1 MMEMN
6 CTIEEAYNQLIIHVD
21 AEGVP
26 AAEQVAAL
34 NKAYLDYVAAMTEK
48 GDGRHALLGR
58 YFAPADGL
66 PFLEGFSCAGQ
77 LPAGG
82 GCALWVMFTGDDNI
96 IYTPILRDRTGADSA
111 ANTQAIF
118 EEYSRILADRG
129 LALADNCVR
138 TWCYVQDIDNNYKG
152 FYKTRTAYFAGHG
165 LTPATHY
172 IASTGIAGTMPAG
185 CGVVGMEALAVRDPG
200 AADIRYLKG
209 SSNLGRTDA
218 YGVTFERG
226 TVLTLDGCRTAL
238 ISGTAS
244 IDPAGNVLHVGDI
257 EAQTLRSWE
266 NVGVLLDEAGMDF
279 GDVTM
284 MIVYLRNREDYP
296 AVRRLYDERFGS
308 GIPKLF
314 LHAPICRP
322 TWLMETECIAVKR

>member
-1 MMEMN
+1 MN
-6 CTIEEAYNQLIIHVD
+6 CRIEEAFNQLIIRTEAD
-21 AEGVP
+21 GLP
-26 AAEQVAAL
+26 AAGHIEAL
-34 NKAYLDYVAAMTEK
+34 NGAYLDYMAKMASE

-58 YFAPADGL
+58 YFAPAEDL

-77 LPAGG
+77 LPAEGG
-82 GCALWVMFTGDDNI
+82 YALWVMFSDDDNYV
-96 IYTPILRDRTGADSA
+96 YTPILYDREGEDSA
-111 ANTQAIF
+111 ANTLGIF
-118 EEYSRILADRG
+118 NEYSRILAAQG
-129 LALADNCVR
+129 LTLKDNCVR
-138 TWCYVQDIDNNYKG
+138 TWCFVEDIDNNYKG
-152 FYKTRTAYFAGHG
+152 FYRTRTAYFAEQG

-185 CGVVGMEALAVRDPG
+185 CGKVGVDALAVKDPAKAG
-200 AADIRYLKG
+200 IRYLKG

-244 IDPAGNVLHVGDI
+244 IDTAGNVLYVGDV
-257 EAQTLRSWE
+257 EAQTKRSWE
-266 NVGVLLDEAGMDF
+266 NVGVLLEEAGMSFD
-279 GDVTM
+279 DVTV
-284 MIVYLRNREDYP
+284 MIIYVRNREDFE
-296 AVRRLYDERFGS
+296 AVNRLYEGRFGS
-308 GIPKLF
+308 SIPKLI

>member
-1 MMEMN
+1 MS
-6 CTIEEAYNQLIIHVD
+6 CSIEESYNQLIIRIND
-21 AEGVP
+21 DGRTAS
-26 AAEQVAAL
+26 EQVQAL
-34 NKAYLDYVAAMTEK
+34 NDAYGEYVLRAAAS
-48 GDGRHALLGR
+48 GVRRHELLGR
-58 YFAPADGL
+58 YFAPAGNL
-66 PFLEGFSCAGQ
+66 PFLKGFSCSGQ

-82 GCALWVMFTGDDNI
+82 GAALWVMFSDDDNI
-96 IYTPILRDRTGADSA
+96 IYTPVLYDREGQDSA
-111 ANTQAIF
+111 ANTLHIF
-118 EEYSRILADRG
+118 NEYSRILAEKG
-129 LALADNCVR
+129 LTLKDNCVR
-138 TWCYVQDIDNNYKG
+138 TWCFVEDIDDNYKG
-152 FYKTRTAYFAGHG
+152 FYKTRTAFFAEHG

-185 CGVVGMEALAVRDPG
+185 CGKVGVDALAVRDP
-200 AADIRYLKG
+200 AKADIRYLKG

-257 EAQTLRSWE
+257 EAQTQRSWE
-266 NVGVLLDEAGMDF
+266 NIGVLLDEAGMSF
-279 GDVTM
+279 ADVTVM
-284 MIVYLRNREDYP
+284 LVYIRNGEDYA
-296 AVRRLYDERFGS
+296 AVRRLCDERFGTS
-308 GIPKLF
+308 IPKLI

>member
-1 MMEMN
+1 MV
-6 CTIEEAYNQLIIHVD
+6 CRIEESYNQVIFHSSSEAQSV
-21 AEGVP
+21 E
-26 AAEQVAAL
+26 EQISVL
-34 NKAYLDYVAAMTEK
+34 NKAYGEYMAKMVSC
-48 GDGRHALLGR
+48 GDPRRVLLGR
-58 YFAPADGL
+58 YFAPAEAL
-66 PFLEGFSCAGQ
+66 PFIDGFSCSGQ
-77 LPAGG
+77 LPSDGG
-82 GCALWVMFTGDDNI
+82 AALWVMFTADDNY
-96 IYTPILRDRTGADSA
+96 IYTPILYDREGSGPV
-111 ANTQAIF
+111 ANTLNIF
-118 EEYSRILADRG
+118 NEYSRILAEKG
-129 LALADNCVR
+129 LTLDGNCVR
-138 TWCYVQDIDNNYKG
+138 TWCFVEDIDDNYKD
-152 FYKTRTAYFAGHG
+152 FYKTRTAYFAEHG

-185 CGVVGMEALAVRDPG
+185 CGKVGVDALAVKDPAKAG
-200 AADIRYLKG
+200 IRYLKG

-226 TVLTLDGCRTAL
+226 TVLTLDGLRTAL

-266 NVGVLLDEAGMDF
+266 NVDVLLEEAGMSF

-284 MIVYLRNREDYP
+284 MLVYIRNLDDYA

-308 GIPKLF
+308 SIPNLI